1 MQNITRPRK
10 PVFALMM
17 SLVLPGFGQ
26 LYNGEPNKAIWL
38 FLGFALLSIPGV
50 ALVALYLP
58 NGWMMPAL
66 IFSILLTLAIWLYG
80 MIDAWRHARR
90 QQDYVVQAW
99 QTSGVYTLV
108 FILCNV
114 LAMPLLMGYVR
125 AHQVESFRIPSTSM
139 VPSVLQGDFIFADKR
154 YNCPGCKQR
163 VRRGDIAIFTYPD
176 NRTLYYIKRIIGLP
190 GDHVQVR
197 GNEVWVNGQSLTVRT
212 TDTPSGVQ
220 VTERDGSRQWQVIW
234 APVKQ
239 RPSETDMTVPAGQV
253 FMLGDNRNATKDSRY
268 FGTVPLQDVVG
279 KARQVWFS
287 SNASGVR
294 WGRLGEVIK

>member
-1 MQNITRPRK
+1 MHNLTRPRK
-10 PVFALMM
+10 PIFALMM

-38 FLGFALLSIPGV
+38 FLCFALLSIPGV

-66 IFSILLTLAIWLYG
+66 VISIISTLAIWLYG
-80 MIDAWRHARR
+80 MTDAWRIARR
-90 QQDYVVQAW
+90 KQDYIPQVW

-108 FILCNV
+108 LILCNI
-114 LAMPLLMGYVR
+114 LAMPLLIGYVR

-163 VRRGDIAIFTYPD
+163 VKRGDIAIFTYPND
-176 NRTLYYIKRIIGLP
+176 RTLYYIKRIIGLP

-197 GNEVWVNGQSLTVRT
+197 DNEVWVNGQSLKVQATA
-212 TDTPSGVQ
+212 TPNGVQ

-234 APVKQ
+234 APVKE
-239 RPSETDMTVPAGQV
+239 RPPEADMTIPAGQV
-253 FMLGDNRNATKDSRY
+253 FVLGDNRNATKDSRY
-268 FGTVPLQDVVG
+268 FGTVPLHDVVG

-294 WGRLGEVIK
+294 WGRLGEILE